1 MSARRGIRGGGRSRW
16 PALVGALCLAP
27 CLAPAAPP
35 AERPAGPGPAASA
48 IVGSP
53 AGAPASAP
61 AATPAELDSLFARAD
76 RLLRAGAPD
85 SVLAV
90 VGPVL
95 ATAVADGDER
105 LELRAL
111 LHQAG
116 GEALSGR
123 LREAEHSARRAA
135 ALAETAGAAAPGR
148 LARRWLGFSLLGQG
162 RSAEAIAVYAALRDD
177 ARAAGDRREEAYA
190 LMGLAYHAL
199 GRGEASAA
207 RADYERSVALFTT
220 VGEKGIALDARIGLA
235 RALGA
240 EGRYPEMRRLYEQ
253 VLAEAER
260 LGNARVV
267 GFALNNLG
275 SYEYQAGDP
284 GLAVRY
290 WERALERK
298 RAGADPVSFITPSV
312 NLALARMALGSFD
325 EARAGLE
332 ALLARCR
339 DGGYREQEALVLG
352 QLATLEQAHGQHAV
366 ARSIWRQVLA
376 LGADAGQEGV
386 EAAIDIAE
394 TLVAT
399 GDAAGAGAVADSLA
413 AAWSGSGREDYLA
426 ARLLVVQARARRGLG
441 QPASALAAAT
451 AARAHFSAGGFRTD
465 ELGTLIEMAACERD
479 LARAAG
485 VPPERSLAL
494 LHEARQLW
502 AAVRAVPRD
511 PQWRERRGSLGT
523 TIHLELASLLLQS
536 PGGQARAAEVF
547 DLLQGYKARTLLE
560 RRLGPDA
567 FTPEV
572 AAALVPATLSAVQ
585 AEGLRP
591 GEVLLDYYL
600 GAGQSWVLVVTRE
613 GCRACPLPPARV
625 LQERVALFLALVTSP
640 AATGGRGAGHEAA
653 ARRLAAELLEPCRE
667 ELAGATG
674 VLVAADG
681 ILNRVPFEMLPLP
694 GDPDGLAPTARAMA
708 RVPSAGVLLSVR
720 GAPGPG
726 GRGIALLADA
736 NSGADRLPGAEREAR
751 RLERDY
757 REVRRLG
764 RLGPAEA
771 GGPLAAAAG
780 AAILHVPAHSE
791 ADDQRPWNSR
801 LRAGADSAGEPR
813 WLTSAEIAAAPLG
826 VPLAVLSGCS
836 SAAGQAVAGEGMLG
850 LSGAFLA
857 AGSRAVV
864 ATLWDVDDATA
875 ARFMAAFYRELAAGV
890 PVGAALAAARRDLA
904 AHPETAA
911 PRHWAAFVV
920 VGDGS
925 LVVPVARRPAPPAMV
940 AGAVLLGVAAAAAAL
955 AATAR
960 RREAVVISGPGEALP

>member
-1 MSARRGIRGGGRSRW
+1 MA
-16 PALVGALCLAP
+16 GALCLA
-27 CLAPAAPP
+27 LGAPAA
-35 AERPAGPGPAASA
+35 AQPGEAAP
-48 IVGSP
+48 V
-53 AGAPASAP
+53 
-61 AATPAELDSLFARAD
+61 AATADVDSLFARAD

-95 ATAVADGDER
+95 AAAVAAGDER

-123 LREAEHSARRAA
+123 LREAEHSARRAV
-135 ALAETAGAAAPGR
+135 ALAGALGAAAPGR

-162 RSAEAIAVYAALRDD
+162 RSAEAIAVYSALRDD
-177 ARAAGDRREEAYA
+177 ARDAGDRREEAYA

-199 GRGEASAA
+199 GRGEATAA

-220 VGEKGIALDARIGLA
+220 VGESTIVLDAQVGLA

-240 EGRYPEMRRLYEQ
+240 EGRYAEMRRLYEQ
-253 VLAEAER
+253 ILRDAER
-260 LGNARVV
+260 LGNARVA
-267 GFALNNLG
+267 GYALNNLG

-284 GLAVRY
+284 GLAVRF

-298 RAGADPVSFITPSV
+298 RAGADPVAYITPSV
-312 NLALARMALGSFD
+312 NLALARMALGDFG

-339 DGGYREQEALVLG
+339 EGGYREQEALVLG
-352 QLATLEQAHGQHAV
+352 QLAKLEQAHGQAAA
-366 ARSIWRQVLA
+366 ARSIWRQVMA
-376 LGADAGQEGV
+376 LGADSGEEGS

-394 TLVAT
+394 ALVTA
-399 GDAAGAGAVADSLA
+399 GDAGRAAALADSLA
-413 AAWSGSGREDYLA
+413 AAWTGGRGDYLA
-426 ARLLVVQARARRGLG
+426 GRLRLLQARARRGLG

-451 AARAHFSAGGFRTD
+451 AGRELFRAGGFRTD
-465 ELGTLIEMAACERD
+465 ELVSVIEMAACERD

-485 VPPERSLAL
+485 TAPGRTLAL
-494 LHEARQLW
+494 LQEARQLW

-523 TIHLELASLLLQS
+523 AIHLELASLLLES
-536 PGGQARAAEVF
+536 PGGEARAAEVF

-567 FTPEV
+567 FTP
-572 AAALVPATLSAVQ
+572 AAAAAQVPATLADLQ
-585 AEGLRP
+585 AGGLRR

-600 GAGQSWVLVVTRE
+600 GAERSWVFAVTRD
-613 GCRACPLPPARV
+613 GCRACPLPPARS
-625 LQERVALFLALVTSP
+625 LAERVTLFLALVAAPGTP
-640 AATGGRGAGHEAA
+640 GGAATGHAPA
-653 ARRLAAELLEPCRE
+653 ARRLAADLLEPCRA
-667 ELAGATG
+667 ELAGATS

-681 ILNRVPFEMLPLP
+681 ILNRVPFELLPLP
-694 GDPDGLAPTARAMA
+694 GDPEPDLPSARAVA

-720 GAPGPG
+720 SAPGPLG
-726 GRGIALLADA
+726 EGIALMVAT
-736 NSGADRLPGAEREAR
+736 SPGADRLPGAEREAR

-757 REVRRLG
+757 RRVRRLG
-764 RLGPAEA
+764 TPGLPGD
-771 GGPLAAAAG
+771 GGPLAPARG
-780 AAILHVPAHSE
+780 AAVLHVPAHSE

-801 LRAGADSAGEPR
+801 LRVGAGPAGEPL
-813 WLTSAEIAAAPLG
+813 WLTSAEIAAAPLD

-864 ATLWDVDDATA
+864 ATLWDVDDAAA
-875 ARFMAAFYRELAAGV
+875 ARFMAALYRELAAGV
-890 PVGAALAAARRDLA
+890 PVGAAMASARRDLA
-904 AHPETAA
+904 AHPATAL

-920 VGDGS
+920 VGDGD
-925 LVVPVARRPAPPAMV
+925 LVVPVARRPLRPTAV
-940 AGAVLLGVAAAAAAL
+940 AGGVLLGGAAVAAAL
-955 AATAR
+955 AARAGR
-960 RREAVVISGPGEALP
+960 RRAVVIPGDGEALP